1 MTVKKE
7 KKDGVLTVFVDGSI
21 DVKTAPEL
29 KELLSGELEDVTQ
42 VIFDL
47 ADTAYTSS
55 AGLRVILGTF
65 QDMKKKGGGMKLR
78 HVNEVF
84 YDALKAAGFTQF
96 LEIEN

>member
-7 KKDGVLTVFVDGSI
+7 KADGVLTVSVEGSI

-29 KELLSGELEDVTQ
+29 KESLNGELEDVTK

-47 ADTAYTSS
+47 SETAYTSS
-55 AGLRVILGTF
+55 AGLRVILGTY
-65 QDMKKKGGGMKLR
+65 QTMSKKGGRMILR

-84 YDALKAAGFTQF
+84 YNALKSAGFTQF